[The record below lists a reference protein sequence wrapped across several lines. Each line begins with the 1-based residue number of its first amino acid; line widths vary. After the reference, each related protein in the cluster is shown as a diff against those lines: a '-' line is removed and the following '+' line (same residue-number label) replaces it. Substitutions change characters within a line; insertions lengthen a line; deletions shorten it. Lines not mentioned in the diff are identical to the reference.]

1 MRWCALLAALALE
14 ACVPSGTGVAP
25 LAVVTLPPNPAIAG
39 IAIAADQSLTVVA
52 TLPSLSIFTN
62 IQRTA
67 GQLDRLSGPAPLTVF
82 AATDNAFAG
91 LAPGVPANLLAPEN
105 RPVLT
110 RLAAYHLVS
119 GRIDTAELRR
129 QIAASGTATLTTLAG
144 DVLTVTTD
152 GPALVLTDA
161 NENRCYIEVADVRL
175 TNGVLHTIN
184 GVLIPAL

>member
-25 LAVVTLPPNPAIAG
+25 PAVVTLPPNPAIAG
-39 IAIAADQSLTVVA
+39 IAIAADQSLAVVA

-82 AATDNAFAG
+82 AATDKAFAG

-105 RPVLT
+105 RPV
-110 RLAAYHLVS
+110 
-119 GRIDTAELRR
+119 
-129 QIAASGTATLTTLAG
+129 
-144 DVLTVTTD
+144 
-152 GPALVLTDA
+152 
-161 NENRCYIEVADVRL
+161 
-175 TNGVLHTIN
+175 
-184 GVLIPAL
+184 